1 MREARLYARESP
13 VGDWFAQMKAK
24 SRNKWA
30 VAGGGSRFFGSG
42 FRLFLRVV
50 SCESAVVRKKLP
62 FPDAFKVAVAA
73 VETGLPFYRGRSGC
87 LHPKT
92 FCFVQIPPNFQRFA
106 RQDRLGLSEPYL
118 EICSL
123 IEEKRLKMLLEAGI
137 LAWSDDLETAYGVV
151 NWLFTKVETKKRC
164 QNEFVLTAKRLNF
177 GPIMQ
182 EKSAT

>member
-1 MREARLYARESP
+1 M
-13 VGDWFAQMKAK
+13 
-24 SRNKWA
+24 
-30 VAGGGSRFFGSG
+30 
-42 FRLFLRVV
+42 
-50 SCESAVVRKKLP
+50 
-62 FPDAFKVAVAA
+62 
-73 VETGLPFYRGRSGC
+73 
-87 LHPKT
+87 
-92 FCFVQIPPNFQRFA
+92 
-106 RQDRLGLSEPYL
+106 SEPYL

-137 LAWSDDLETAYGVV
+137 LAWSDDWETAYGVV